1 MAEAAS
7 ARQQFVLLCRHAYA
21 DGTRMTRLR
30 RSDPTRPGYSRR
42 RSGTGFSYRDP
53 AGQKVTEKQLRERFV
68 ALAIPPA
75 WTDVWISPHPNG
87 HIQAIGLD
95 AAGRRQYIYHS
106 AWREQK
112 DRLKFERALQLA
124 ASLPR
129 VRGQVTRELRG
140 EGEPRTRALAAAFR
154 MLDLA
159 SLRIGSE
166 RYADAYGSHG
176 LSTLLCSHVTVRG
189 DVVRLNFPAKS
200 GQQFQGVITDADLAT
215 YLRARLRERPAA
227 PLLSWMVDG
236 VESAISA
243 SDINEFIKERT
254 GGEFS
259 AKDFRTLRGTAAA
272 AQSLAES
279 LAQNLTAAPVATVP
293 TPANGDT
300 ATPRAATSAQRG
312 KTSINT
318 RTTPGTTAATGAKS
332 TSATVAPG
340 ASASLRPRTAARS
353 RRADDRAIAEAM
365 RQAADAL
372 GNTPAIAR
380 TSYVDPRVV
389 DLFRAGETIDPAGR
403 VSVETALRTLLFGDT
418 V

>member
-1 MAEAAS
+1 
-7 ARQQFVLLCRHAYA
+7 
-21 DGTRMTRLR
+21 MTRLR
-30 RSDPTRPGYSRR
+30 RSDPTRPGYTRR
-42 RSGTGFSYRDP
+42 RAGRGFSYRDP
-53 AGQKVTEKQLRERFV
+53 AGETVTAKELRERFA

-75 WTDVWISPHPNG
+75 WTDVWICPHPTG

-95 AAGRRQYIYHS
+95 AAGRRQYIYHP

-124 ASLPR
+124 QSLPR

-140 EGEPRTRALAAAFR
+140 DGSPRTRALAAAFR

-189 DVVRLNFPAKS
+189 DVVRLDFPAKS

-227 PLLSWMVDG
+227 PLLSWVLGD
-236 VESAISA
+236 VEGIVTA
-243 SDINEFIKERT
+243 SDINDFIRERT
-254 GGEFS
+254 GGEFT

-272 AQSLAES
+272 AQSLAQSFAQS
-279 LAQNLTAAPVATVP
+279 LKASTAAGTAGRSASARGEGSARGAGSANEAAASAAA
-293 TPANGDT
+293 PA
-300 ATPRAATSAQRG
+300 ASAARPPRAAT
-312 KTSINT
+312 
-318 RTTPGTTAATGAKS
+318 
-332 TSATVAPG
+332 
-340 ASASLRPRTAARS
+340 RS

-365 RQAADAL
+365 RQAAEAL

-380 TSYVDPRVV
+380 TSYVDPRIV

-403 VSVETALRTLLFGDT
+403 VSVETALRALLLGDAE
-418 V
+418 

>member
-1 MAEAAS
+1 
-7 ARQQFVLLCRHAYA
+7 
-21 DGTRMTRLR
+21 MTRLR

-53 AGQKVTEKQLRERFV
+53 AGQKVTQNQLRKRFA

-75 WTDVWISPHPNG
+75 WTDVWISPHLNG
-87 HIQAIGLD
+87 HIQAIGID
-95 AAGRRQYIYHS
+95 AAGRRQYIYHP

-112 DRLKFERALQLA
+112 DRLKFERALELA

-129 VRGQVTRELRG
+129 VRGQVTRQLRG
-140 EGEPRTRALAAAFR
+140 DGEPRTQALAAAFR

-166 RYADAYGSHG
+166 QYADTYGSHG

-189 DVVRLNFPAKS
+189 DTVRLNFPAKS

-215 YLRARLRERPAA
+215 YLRARLRDRPAA
-227 PLLSWMVDG
+227 PLLSWVLDDTEG
-236 VESAISA
+236 AVSAA
-243 SDINEFIKERT
+243 DINDFIKENT
-254 GGEFS
+254 GGEFT

-272 AQSLAES
+272 AQSLAQS
-279 LAQNLTAAPVATVP
+279 LRATLAEAEPAASAARPP
-293 TPANGDT
+293 L
-300 ATPRAATSAQRG
+300 AAT
-312 KTSINT
+312 
-318 RTTPGTTAATGAKS
+318 
-332 TSATVAPG
+332 
-340 ASASLRPRTAARS
+340 RS
-353 RRADDRAIAEAM
+353 RRSDDRAISEAM

-403 VSVETALRTLLFGDT
+403 VSVETALRTLLLGD
-418 V
+418 VP

>member
-1 MAEAAS
+1 
-7 ARQQFVLLCRHAYA
+7 
-21 DGTRMTRLR
+21 MTRLR
-30 RSDPTRPGYSRR
+30 RSDPTRPGYTRR
-42 RSGTGFSYRDP
+42 RSGTGFSYRDLT
-53 AGQKVTEKQLRERFV
+53 GDNVTDKELRERFT

-75 WTDVWISPHPNG
+75 WSDVWISPHPNG

-95 AAGRRQYIYHS
+95 AAGRRQYIYHP

-124 ASLPR
+124 ESLPR

-140 EGEPRTRALAAAFR
+140 DGPARTRALAAAFR

-166 RYADAYGSHG
+166 RYADTYGSHG

-215 YLRARLRERPAA
+215 YLRARLRDRPAA
-227 PLLSWMVDG
+227 PLLSWVLDDLEE
-236 VESAISA
+236 VVSAA
-243 SDINEFIKERT
+243 DINDFIRERT
-254 GGEFS
+254 GGEFT

-272 AQSLAES
+272 AQSLAQSFAQS
-279 LAQNLTAAPVATVP
+279 LKATTAASGGAGPAGTSATA
-293 TPANGDT
+293 PA
-300 ATPRAATSAQRG
+300 ASAARPPRAAT
-312 KTSINT
+312 
-318 RTTPGTTAATGAKS
+318 
-332 TSATVAPG
+332 
-340 ASASLRPRTAARS
+340 RS

-389 DLFRAGETIDPAGR
+389 DLFRAGETIDPTGR
-403 VSVETALRTLLFGDT
+403 VSVETALRALLLGDT
-418 V
+418 E

>member
-1 MAEAAS
+1 
-7 ARQQFVLLCRHAYA
+7 
-21 DGTRMTRLR
+21 MTRLR

-42 RSGTGFSYRDP
+42 RAGKGFSYRDP
-53 AGQKVTEKQLRERFV
+53 GGLKVSEKQLRQRF
-68 ALAIPPA
+68 AELAIPPA

-87 HIQAIGLD
+87 HIQVIGLD
-95 AAGRRQYIYHS
+95 AAERRQYIYHP

-112 DRLKFERALQLA
+112 DRLKFERALELA

-129 VRGQVTRELRG
+129 ARGQVTRDLRG
-140 EGEPRTRALAAAFR
+140 DGAPRTRALAAAFR

-166 RYADAYGSHG
+166 RYADDYGSHG
-176 LSTLLCSHVTVRG
+176 LSTLLCSHVSVRG

-227 PLLSWMVDG
+227 PLLSWVVDG
-236 VESAISA
+236 EESALSA
-243 SDINEFIKERT
+243 ADVNEFIKERT

-272 AQSLAES
+272 AQSLAQS
-279 LAQNLTAAPVATVP
+279 LAQNLGAVASVRTAHEVEA
-293 TPANGDT
+293 
-300 ATPRAATSAQRG
+300 S
-312 KTSINT
+312 SHT
-318 RTTPGTTAATGAKS
+318 RTESGAAGSGAKAGPAGVGTKPGTTATGA
-332 TSATVAPG
+332 TVTDVGEPA
-340 ASASLRPRTAARS
+340 ASASRQPRAASRN
-353 RRADDRAIAEAM
+353 RRADTRAIAEAM
-365 RQAADAL
+365 RQAAAVL
-372 GNTPAIAR
+372 GNTSAIAR
-380 TSYVDPRVV
+380 TSYVDPRIV

-403 VSVETALRTLLFGDT
+403 VSAETALRALVLGDD

>member
-1 MAEAAS
+1 
-7 ARQQFVLLCRHAYA
+7 
-21 DGTRMTRLR
+21 MTRLR

-42 RSGTGFSYRDP
+42 RAGTGFSYRDP
-53 AGQKVTEKQLRERFV
+53 AGQKVTEKQLRQRFTE
-68 ALAIPPA
+68 LAIPPA

-95 AAGRRQYIYHS
+95 AAGRRQYIYHP

-112 DRLKFERALQLA
+112 DRLKFERALELA

-129 VRGQVTRELRG
+129 VRGQVTRDLRG
-140 EGEPRTRALAAAFR
+140 DSEPRARALAAAFR

-166 RYADAYGSHG
+166 RYADDYGSHG
-176 LSTLLCSHVTVRG
+176 LSTLLCSHVSVRG
-189 DVVRLNFPAKS
+189 DVVRLDFPAKS

-227 PLLSWMVDG
+227 PLLSWVVDG
-236 VESAISA
+236 TEGAVSAA
-243 SDINEFIKERT
+243 DINEFIKENT
-254 GGEFS
+254 GGEFT

-272 AQSLAES
+272 AQSLAQS
-279 LAQNLTAAPVATVP
+279 LRATLAEAEPAASAARPP
-293 TPANGDT
+293 L
-300 ATPRAATSAQRG
+300 AAT
-312 KTSINT
+312 
-318 RTTPGTTAATGAKS
+318 
-332 TSATVAPG
+332 
-340 ASASLRPRTAARS
+340 RS
-353 RRADDRAIAEAM
+353 RRSDDRAIAEAM

-403 VSVETALRTLLFGDT
+403 VSVETALRTLLLGD
-418 V
+418 VP

>member
-1 MAEAAS
+1 
-7 ARQQFVLLCRHAYA
+7 
-21 DGTRMTRLR
+21 MTRLR

-95 AAGRRQYIYHS
+95 AAGRRQYIYHP

-140 EGEPRTRALAAAFR
+140 EGGPRTRALAAAFR

-227 PLLSWMVDG
+227 PLLSWVVDG

-272 AQSLAES
+272 ARSLAES
-279 LAQNLTAAPVATVP
+279 LAQNLTAAAVAPVRTH
-293 TPANGDT
+293 ANGD
-300 ATPRAATSAQRG
+300 AATSAQGG
-312 KTSINT
+312 KASIHT

-332 TSATVAPG
+332 TSAMVEPA
-340 ASASLRPRTAARS
+340 ASAPLPPRTAARS

-403 VSVETALRTLLFGDT
+403 VSVETALRTLLFGDIG
-418 V
+418 